1 MVAMSHK
8 EMCFHNHGGQIMTNA
23 DYPNRVNTKGF
34 PTLLGVPTLETIG
47 AVETL
52 VITFQPHKELNAN
65 WSGAFFVEIA
75 SPIVTGAQPV
85 VFRTQGVT
93 GYVPLMLFNGVQAT
107 SASLTTTTGGVVMCF
122 YNRDEN
128 KLQLMATNV

>member
-1 MVAMSHK
+1 MAELS
-8 EMCFHNHGGQIMTNA
+8 
-23 DYPNRVNTKGF
+23 YPNRVNSRGI
-34 PTLLGVPTLETIG
+34 PTLLGVPSLETIG

-65 WSGAFFVEIA
+65 WSGAFFVEISNA
-75 SPIVTGAQPV
+75 IVTGAQPV

-93 GYVPLMLFNGVQAT
+93 GYAPLMLFNGVQAT
-107 SASLTTTTGGVVMCF
+107 SAALTTTTGGIVMCF
-122 YNRDEN
+122 YNKDDD